1 MTLLANLRIAQK
13 IAIVLGLFALLSA
26 GLSAY
31 GAWGARGIAR
41 ETRAMTSGDSQLMRL
56 AGDIAEKKSRMGGL
70 AMEVMVET
78 DISKVAPLQKAFKAQ
93 LAEIRGV
100 VKEMTPLMDANDKAM
115 FAGFEPGLKAYED
128 LEDDVY
134 SRIQIG
140 DRQGAED
147 ELQGQGAEIFDR
159 LDALCDKVTAKSR
172 ADLDAAANKAEAT
185 AKVIMISVMVA
196 GGIGVVTIGGLSLL
210 LVRSQITG
218 PIERL
223 TGAMTALAGNR
234 LDTAVDGQGRKDE
247 IGGMARALEVFK
259 RNAVAL
265 HASEEE
271 KARLGLLTEAERKRA
286 EDEMARTAEEQAR
299 VVAAIGEGLS
309 RLSAGDL
316 VYRVD
321 ESFPTAYQKLKD
333 DLNRAL
339 EELESTVTVIGTN
352 GQGIRTGSD
361 EIANASDDLS
371 RRTEQ
376 QAASLEETAA
386 ALDEITATVKK
397 TADGASQVSKVV
409 TEARSEAQRSG
420 QVVSD
425 AVAAM
430 GQIEASSLQ
439 ITQIIGV
446 IDEIAF
452 QTNLLALNAGVEAA
466 RAGEAGRGFAV
477 VASEVRSLA
486 QRSAEAAKEIKGL
499 ISASST
505 QVGQGVTLVGD
516 AGRALASIV
525 GKVGEIDALISEI
538 SASASEQATGL
549 TQVNSA
555 VNQMDQVVQQNAAM
569 VEQATAASHAL
580 RGEAAELE
588 RLLARFRVS
597 GRMTADVG
605 PARASPARPAPQNP
619 PPQAASRPAV
629 QAAGAGMAAR
639 PSPAREMARKLAVS
653 YSPGR
658 PDDGW
663 EEF

>member
-1 MTLLANLRIAQK
+1 
-13 IAIVLGLFALLSA
+13 
-26 GLSAY
+26 
-31 GAWGARGIAR
+31 
-41 ETRAMTSGDSQLMRL
+41 
-56 AGDIAEKKSRMGGL
+56 
-70 AMEVMVET
+70 
-78 DISKVAPLQKAFKAQ
+78 
-93 LAEIRGV
+93 
-100 VKEMTPLMDANDKAM
+100 
-115 FAGFEPGLKAYED
+115 
-128 LEDDVY
+128 
-134 SRIQIG
+134 
-140 DRQGAED
+140 
-147 ELQGQGAEIFDR
+147 
-159 LDALCDKVTAKSR
+159 
-172 ADLDAAANKAEAT
+172 
-185 AKVIMISVMVA
+185 
-196 GGIGVVTIGGLSLL
+196 
-210 LVRSQITG
+210 
-218 PIERL
+218 
-223 TGAMTALAGNR
+223 
-234 LDTAVDGQGRKDE
+234 
-247 IGGMARALEVFK
+247 
-259 RNAVAL
+259 
-265 HASEEE
+265 
-271 KARLGLLTEAERKRA
+271 
-286 EDEMARTAEEQAR
+286 
-299 VVAAIGEGLS
+299 
-309 RLSAGDL
+309 
-316 VYRVD
+316 
-321 ESFPTAYQKLKD
+321 
-333 DLNRAL
+333 
-339 EELESTVTVIGTN
+339 VIGTN

-555 VNQMDQVVQQNAAM
+555 VNQMDQVVQQNAAL